1 MRNDFI
7 NTHPV
12 SSNSE
17 GVQNDYDNVENQKNS
32 KVVPV
37 RGIDS
42 QYRCDLPELNT
53 SYEIY

>member
-1 MRNDFI
+1 MRNDCI
-7 NTHPV
+7 NTHPI

-17 GVQNDYDNVENQKNS
+17 GVQNDYDNVENKKNS

-42 QYRCDLPELNT
+42 QYRYNLPELNT
-53 SYEIY
+53 SYEIC